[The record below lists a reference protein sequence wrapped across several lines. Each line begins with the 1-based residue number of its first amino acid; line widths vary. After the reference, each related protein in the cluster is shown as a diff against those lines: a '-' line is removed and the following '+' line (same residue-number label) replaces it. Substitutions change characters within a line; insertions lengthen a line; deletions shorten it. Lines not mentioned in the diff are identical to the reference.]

1 MSNRQARRE
10 ESRTTRTPRQRT
22 NRTPAGRPQPR
33 KPSGPSSSG
42 PSFLSR
48 PYLLGLAALIIALA
62 AVLVFLAVSRNSGT
76 SNVGSGLFALE
87 ANFPYDLAKGTTVGK
102 ADAPLKLVEFEDFQC
117 PFCLRHTGNIEPKLV
132 DEYVRTGKMSI
143 TYKNLPLL
151 GFESTIAAR
160 AGVCAAEQ
168 DKFWQFH
175 NQLFKKEADAGQDVG
190 EKLNVGRFS
199 EAAVKDIATSLGMDA
214 TKFSDC
220 YGDNKSLQAVQDQ
233 TREAQTLGMSGTP
246 SFLLNGQSIGSGTL
260 ALEDFRKTLNSAY
273 DRLTGSPTPG
283 AAGSASP
290 SASASAAVSPAAATP
305 TPAASA
311 TSPTAVPTR

>member
-48 PYLLGLAALIIALA
+48 PYLLGLAALVIALA

-76 SNVGSGLFALE
+76 SGVASSIAALD
-87 ANFPYDLAKGTTVGK
+87 ANFPYDLAKGTTLGK
-102 ADAPLKLVEFEDFQC
+102 ADAPLKVTEYEDFQC
-117 PFCLRHTGNIEPKLV
+117 PFCLRHTGNVEPKLI

-151 GFESTIAAR
+151 GFESGLAAR

-175 NQLFKKEADAGQDVG
+175 NKLFKKEADAGQDVA
-190 EKLNVGRFS
+190 EKTNVGRFS
-199 EAAVKDIATSLGMDA
+199 ESALKDIATGLGMDA
-214 TKFSDC
+214 SKFSEC
-220 YGDNKSLQAVQDQ
+220 YGDQRSLQAVQDQ
-233 TREAQTLGMSGTP
+233 TREATTLGLNGTP

-260 ALEDFRKTLNSAY
+260 AIEDFRKTLDAAY

-290 SASASAAVSPAAATP
+290 SASAASSPAATTP
-305 TPAASA
+305 TPAAA
-311 TSPTAVPTR
+311 SPTAAR